1 MEVLIKPEPNREL
14 LQKET
19 ELHQFKSIFQSKEQ
33 QLLEALMND
42 QSDRGILQSL
52 DGILRNREDGG
63 LLRSK
68 DRRCRKRK
76 SVFYCNEGCFR

>member
-1 MEVLIKPEPNREL
+1 MEVLIEPETNREI
-14 LQKET
+14 LQTET
-19 ELHQFKSIFQSKEQ
+19 ELRQFRSMYQSKEE

-42 QSDRGILQSL
+42 QSERGILQSI
-52 DGILRNREDGG
+52 DEILRNREDGG

-68 DRRCRKRK
+68 DGRCKKRK

>member
-1 MEVLIKPEPNREL
+1 MEVLIKPERNREL

-19 ELHQFKSIFQSKEQ
+19 ELQQFKSIFQSKEQ

-68 DRRCRKRK
+68 DGRCRKRK

>member
-1 MEVLIKPEPNREL
+1 MEVLIKPETNREI
-14 LQKET
+14 LQTEKEPQ
-19 ELHQFKSIFQSKEQ
+19 QFRSIYQSKEQ

-42 QSDRGILQSL
+42 QSERGILQSI
-52 DGILRNREDGG
+52 DEILRNREDGG

-68 DRRCRKRK
+68 DGRCRKRK